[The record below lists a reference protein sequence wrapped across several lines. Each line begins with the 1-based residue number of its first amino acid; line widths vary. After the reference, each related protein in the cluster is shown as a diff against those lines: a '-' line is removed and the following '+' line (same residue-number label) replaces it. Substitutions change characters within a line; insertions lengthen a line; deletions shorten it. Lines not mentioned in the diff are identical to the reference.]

1 VRSPRFEPGS
11 SAWQRSFQGSLGE
24 SVIDWSAFKKSL
36 DEIHYRGYYG
46 SQLLNLSLQYSEC
59 YVSGDLSKIKQ
70 LSPSMRSEVVK
81 ALSAL
86 AKFQGR
92 YEEYRQLV
100 KSFGLT
106 WSGRSSDDLI
116 IDRLNA
122 RREPDDVFKWIR
134 DVKEACPDYSVFM
147 DFIAVTGLRLSEAIH
162 SYNLIV
168 QLSAEG
174 VLAEKYYNVDT
185 GFLEHYRFKETF
197 IRSCK
202 KAFLSYVPL
211 ELLESIGKQQL
222 INENHL
228 KNRALERKHIP
239 QRFSDVRENHA
250 SFTTKWLRPEEIDLL
265 HGRVT
270 GSVFMVHYYNPNLV
284 TDLRSR
290 VSAAAQ
296 SILLKVN
303 SELILKENAGGEKID

>member
-1 VRSPRFEPGS
+1 VPII
-11 SAWQRSFQGSLGE
+11 L
-24 SVIDWSAFKKSL
+24 
-36 DEIHYRGYYG
+36 
-46 SQLLNLSLQYSEC
+46 
-59 YVSGDLSKIKQ
+59 
-70 LSPSMRSEVVK
+70 K
-81 ALSAL
+81 ALSL
-86 AKFQGR
+86 LSKFLGCS
-92 YEEYRQLV
+92 EEFQQLV
-100 KSFGLT
+100 KNYGLS
-106 WSGRSSDDLI
+106 WVSRSADDLI

-168 QLSAEG
+168 QLSKENF
-174 VLAEKYYNVDT
+174 LAEKYYNVNT
-185 GFLEHYRFKETF
+185 AFLEHYRFKETF

-211 ELLESIGKQQL
+211 ELLDLIGKQRI

-228 KNRALERKHIP
+228 KNKALERKHIP

-290 VSAAAQ
+290 VSQAAQ
-296 SILLKVN
+296 AILLKVN
-303 SELILKENAGGEKID
+303 SELILKKNVDGEVKD

>member
-1 VRSPRFEPGS
+1 MGIEPTYNS
-11 SAWQRSFQGSLGE
+11 SAEPLNFE
-24 SVIDWSAFKKSL
+24 VKTDKVDWVAFKQYVEGEK
-36 DEIHYRGYYG
+36 YRGCYG
-46 SQLLNLSLQYSEC
+46 SNLFNYAVQYGD
-59 YVSGDLSKIKQ
+59 YLVKKDLSSLRQ
-70 LSPSMRSEVVK
+70 LPRVKVPIILK
-81 ALSAL
+81 ALSL
-86 AKFQGR
+86 LSKFLGCS
-92 YEEYRQLV
+92 EEFQQLV
-100 KSFGLT
+100 KNYGLS
-106 WSGRSSDDLI
+106 WVSRSADDLI

-168 QLSAEG
+168 QLSKENF
-174 VLAEKYYNVDT
+174 LAEKYYNVNT
-185 GFLEHYRFKETF
+185 AFLEHYRFKETF

-211 ELLESIGKQQL
+211 ELLDLIGKQRI

-228 KNRALERKHIP
+228 KNKALERKHIP

-290 VSAAAQ
+290 VSQAAQ
-296 SILLKVN
+296 AILLKVN
-303 SELILKENAGGEKID
+303 SELILKKNVDGEVKD

>member
-1 VRSPRFEPGS
+1 
-11 SAWQRSFQGSLGE
+11 
-24 SVIDWSAFKKSL
+24 
-36 DEIHYRGYYG
+36 
-46 SQLLNLSLQYSEC
+46 
-59 YVSGDLSKIKQ
+59 
-70 LSPSMRSEVVK
+70 
-81 ALSAL
+81 
-86 AKFQGR
+86 
-92 YEEYRQLV
+92 
-100 KSFGLT
+100 
-106 WSGRSSDDLI
+106 
-116 IDRLNA
+116 LNA

-168 QLSAEG
+168 QLSKENF
-174 VLAEKYYNVDT
+174 LAEKYYNVNT
-185 GFLEHYRFKETF
+185 AFLEHYRFKETF

-211 ELLESIGKQQL
+211 ELLDLIGKQRI

-228 KNRALERKHIP
+228 KNKALERKHIP

-290 VSAAAQ
+290 VSQAAQ
-296 SILLKVN
+296 AILLKVN
-303 SELILKENAGGEKID
+303 SELILKKNVDGEVKD

>member
-1 VRSPRFEPGS
+1 MGFEPTTFSLEAPNQGD
-11 SAWQRSFQGSLGE
+11 SAKRS
-24 SVIDWSAFKKSL
+24 VDWVAFKKAIQAK
-36 DEIHYRGYYG
+36 EYHGYYG
-46 SQLLNLSLQYSEC
+46 TQLLNLCLQYADC
-59 YVSGDLSKIKQ
+59 WVTRDLSKIKQ
-70 LSPSMRSEVVK
+70 LSPSMRAQTVK
-81 ALSAL
+81 ALSSL
-86 AKFQGR
+86 SKFQGC
-92 YEEYRQLV
+92 YEEYKQLL
-100 KSFGLT
+100 KNYGLT
-106 WSGRSSDDLI
+106 WAGRSADDLI
-116 IDRLNA
+116 IDRLTKI
-122 RREPDDVFKWIR
+122 REPENVFKWIR
-134 DVKEACPDYSVFM
+134 VVKEACPEYSVFM

-168 QLSAEG
+168 KLSVEG
-174 VLAEKYYNVDT
+174 ALAEKYYNVKT
-185 GFLEHYRFKETF
+185 GFLEHFRYKETF

-211 ELLESIGKQQL
+211 ELLESIGKQKE
-222 INENHL
+222 INDNHL

-290 VSAAAQ
+290 MSTAAQ
-296 SILLKVN
+296 AILVKVN
-303 SELILKENAGGEKID
+303 SELILRKESGEGRW